1 MSCGLLQ
8 TTGLMTRAFKTA
20 GWTMIGFGALILL
33 FLGYQL
39 VGTNFLTARSQ
50 NRAQETVEDHFV
62 AAQEEIEV
70 VDTLPPPQVD
80 DNGSTDPPPSQ
91 EDPPVIHYG
100 EPIPEEGLAFGVMT
114 IPKIDA
120 EHVLFEG
127 VDRATLKKGP
137 GHMPWT
143 PLPGQPGNAVVS
155 GHRTTYGAPFSDLDQ
170 LAPGDEILVETALG
184 THAYVVRESFIVLP
198 TAVEVTDPKRGA
210 WLTLTTCN
218 PKFSA
223 RERLIISAELVD
235 GPNFAYALAEKEFMP
250 AEAS

>member
-8 TTGLMTRAFKTA
+8 STGLMTRALKTA
-20 GWTMIGFGALILL
+20 GWTMIGLGVLILL

-50 NRAQETVEDHFV
+50 DRAQETVEKHFV
-62 AAQEEIEV
+62 AAQEEIAV

-80 DNGSTDPPPSQ
+80 DNGSADPPPSQ
-91 EDPPVIHYG
+91 EDPPVVHYS
-100 EPIPEEGLAFGVMT
+100 EPTPEQGLAFGVMT
-114 IPKIDA
+114 IPKIDV

-155 GHRTTYGAPFSDLDQ
+155 GHRTTYGAPFSGLDQ

-184 THAYVVRESFIVLP
+184 THSYVVRESFIVLP

>member
-1 MSCGLLQ
+1 
-8 TTGLMTRAFKTA
+8 MTRALKTA
-20 GWTMIGFGALILL
+20 GWVMIGFGVLILL

-50 NRAQETVEDHFV
+50 DRAQETVEEHFV

-70 VDTLPPPQVD
+70 VDTLPPPQND
-80 DNGSTDPPPSQ
+80 DNGPADPPPSQ
-91 EDPPVIHYG
+91 EDPPVVHYS
-100 EPIPEEGLAFGVMT
+100 EPTPGEGLAFGVMT
-114 IPKIDA
+114 IPKIGVD
-120 EHVLFEG
+120 HVLFEG

-184 THAYVVRESFIVLP
+184 THSYVVRESFIVLP
-198 TAVEVTDPKRGA
+198 TAIEVTDPKRGA

-235 GPNFAYALAEKEFMP
+235 GPNFAYALAEKEFIP

>member
-1 MSCGLLQ
+1 
-8 TTGLMTRAFKTA
+8 MTRTLKAT
-20 GWTMIGFGALILL
+20 GWTMIGLGVLILV

-50 NRAQETVEDHFV
+50 DLGQQAVEEHFV
-62 AAQEEIEV
+62 DTQEDIEV

-80 DNGSTDPPPSQ
+80 DYGTTETRPPEDEPSVVHYREPTP
-91 EDPPVIHYG
+91 ED
-100 EPIPEEGLAFGVMT
+100 GLAFGVMT
-114 IPKIDA
+114 IPKIEA

-127 VDRATLKKGP
+127 VDRPTLKKGP

-155 GHRTTYGAPFSDLDQ
+155 GHRTTYGAPFFDLDQ
-170 LAPGDEILVETALG
+170 LEPGDEILVETALG
-184 THAYVVRESFIVLP
+184 LHTYVVRSSFVVAP

-223 RERLIISAELVD
+223 RERLIISAELID
-235 GPNFAYALAEKEFMP
+235 GPNFAYALAEKNFVP
-250 AEAS
+250 SEAS

>member
-1 MSCGLLQ
+1 
-8 TTGLMTRAFKTA
+8 MTRTLKAT
-20 GWTMIGFGALILL
+20 GWIMIGLGVLILV

-50 NRAQETVEDHFV
+50 DLAQQTIEDHFV

-70 VDTLPPPQVD
+70 VDTLPPPTVEP
-80 DNGSTDPPPSQ
+80 GTPESPPP
-91 EDPPVIHYG
+91 EDEPPVVHYS
-100 EPIPEEGLAFGVMT
+100 EPAPEAGLAFGVMT
-114 IPKIDA
+114 IPRIDT
-120 EHVLFEG
+120 ELVLFEG

-143 PLPGQPGNAVVS
+143 ALPGQPGNAVVS
-155 GHRTTYGAPFSDLDQ
+155 GHRTTYGAPFFDLD
-170 LAPGDEILVETALG
+170 LLEPGDEISVETALG
-184 THAYVVRESFIVLP
+184 IHTYVVRDALIVAP

-235 GPNFAYALAEKEFMP
+235 GPNFAYALAEKEFVP
-250 AEAS
+250 ADAS

>member
-1 MSCGLLQ
+1 
-8 TTGLMTRAFKTA
+8 MTRALKVS
-20 GWTMIGFGALILL
+20 GWIMIGLGVLILA

-50 NRAQETVEDHFV
+50 NLAQQTVGDHFV
-62 AAQEEIEV
+62 AAQDEIEV
-70 VDTLPPPQVD
+70 VDTLPPPQIEPD
-80 DNGSTDPPPSQ
+80 TPNPPPVD
-91 EDPPVIHYG
+91 ETPVVHYG
-100 EPIPEEGLAFGVMT
+100 EPTPEEGSAFGVMT

-127 VDRATLKKGP
+127 VDRSTLKKGP

-155 GHRTTYGAPFSDLDQ
+155 GHRTTYGAPFFDLDQ
-170 LAPGDEILVETALG
+170 LVSGDEITIETALG
-184 THAYVVRESFIVLP
+184 VHIYVVRDAFVVAP

-235 GPNFAYALAEKEFMP
+235 GPNFAYAMAGKEFVP

>member
-1 MSCGLLQ
+1 
-8 TTGLMTRAFKTA
+8 
-20 GWTMIGFGALILL
+20 MIGLGVLILL

-39 VGTNFLTARSQ
+39 VGTNYLTARSQ
-50 NRAQETVEDHFV
+50 NQAQESVEDHFV

-80 DNGSTDPPPSQ
+80 DDGSSDDPPVA
-91 EDPPVIHYG
+91 EDPPVVHYS
-100 EPIPEEGLAFGVMT
+100 EPVPETGLAFGVMT
-114 IPKIDA
+114 IPRIEVD
-120 EHVLFEG
+120 HVLFEG

-155 GHRTTYGAPFSDLDQ
+155 GHRTTYGAPFFDLDA
-170 LAPGDEILVETALG
+170 LVPGDEIFVETALG
-184 THAYVVRESFIVLP
+184 LHTYVVRSSFIVAP

-235 GPNFAYALAEKEFMP
+235 GPNFAYALAEKEFVP

>member
-1 MSCGLLQ
+1 MERDLLQ
-8 TTGLMTRAFKTA
+8 ETRTMNRALKA
-20 GWTMIGFGALILL
+20 SGWIMIGLGVLILL

-50 NRAQETVEDHFV
+50 DQAQQTIEERFV
-62 AAQEEIEV
+62 AAQEDIEV
-70 VDTLPPPQVD
+70 VDTLPPPPVD
-80 DNGSTDPPPSQ
+80 PGTGTIPP
-91 EDPPVIHYG
+91 EDEVPVVHYG
-100 EPIPEEGLAFGVMT
+100 EPAPEQGEGFGVLT
-114 IPKIDA
+114 IPKIEG

-143 PLPGQPGNAVVS
+143 PLPGQPGNAVIS
-155 GHRTTYGAPFSDLDQ
+155 GHRTTYGAPFFDLDQ
-170 LAPGDEILVETALG
+170 LVPGDQILIETALG
-184 THAYVVRESFIVLP
+184 THTYEVRTSFIVSP

-235 GPNFAYALAEKEFMP
+235 GPNLAYALADKVFVP
-250 AEAS
+250 ADAS

>member
-1 MSCGLLQ
+1 
-8 TTGLMTRAFKTA
+8 
-20 GWTMIGFGALILL
+20 MIGLGVLILL

-50 NRAQETVEDHFV
+50 ELAQEAIGDHFV
-62 AAQEEIEV
+62 AAQDEIEV
-70 VDTLPPPQVD
+70 VDTLPPPEIDPDPAVD
-80 DNGSTDPPPSQ
+80 PVP
-91 EDPPVIHYG
+91 EDEPPVVHYS
-100 EPIPEEGLAFGVMT
+100 EPTPEAGTAFGVMT
-114 IPKIDA
+114 IPEIGV

-143 PLPGQPGNAVVS
+143 PLPGQPGNSVLS
-155 GHRTTYGAPFSDLDQ
+155 GHRTTYGAPFFDLDQ
-170 LAPGDEILVETALG
+170 LAAGDEILVETALG
-184 THAYVVRESFIVLP
+184 VHTYVVRSSFIVAP

-235 GPNFAYALAEKEFMP
+235 GPNFAYALAEKEFVP

>member
-1 MSCGLLQ
+1 MSR
-8 TTGLMTRAFKTA
+8 TVKAS
-20 GWTMIGFGALILL
+20 GWIMIGLGVLILA

-50 NRAQETVEDHFV
+50 DLGQEAMEEHFVSAQED
-62 AAQEEIEV
+62 IEV
-70 VDTLPPPQVD
+70 VDTLPPPQI
-80 DNGSTDPPPSQ
+80 DPDPDTNPSPQ
-91 EDPPVIHYG
+91 DGQPVVHYG
-100 EPIPEEGLAFGVMT
+100 EPTPEQGLAFGVMT
-114 IPKIDA
+114 IPKVDA
-120 EHVLFEG
+120 ELVLFEG

-143 PLPGQPGNAVVS
+143 PLPGQPGNAVIS
-155 GHRTTYGAPFSDLDQ
+155 GHRTTYGAPFFDLDQ
-170 LAPGDEILVETALG
+170 LAAGDEILVETALG
-184 THAYVVRESFIVLP
+184 IHTYVVRSAFVVAP

-223 RERLIISAELVD
+223 RERLIISAELID
-235 GPNFAYALAEKEFMP
+235 GPNFAYAAAEKEFVP

>member
-1 MSCGLLQ
+1 
-8 TTGLMTRAFKTA
+8 MTRVLKAA
-20 GWTMIGFGALILL
+20 GWTMIGLGVLIML

-39 VGTNFLTARSQ
+39 FGTNFLTARSQ
-50 NRAQETVEDHFV
+50 DQGQEAVEEHFV
-62 AAQEEIEV
+62 AAQDEIEV
-70 VDTLPPPQVD
+70 VDTLPPSQVD
-80 DNGSTDPPPSQ
+80 DNGSPQDPAPQ
-91 EDPPVIHYG
+91 DEPPVVHYS
-100 EPIPEEGLAFGVMT
+100 EPIPQEGLAFGVMT

-127 VDRATLKKGP
+127 VDTGTLKKGP

-155 GHRTTYGAPFSDLDQ
+155 GHRTTYGAPFFDLDQ
-170 LAPGDEILVETALG
+170 LEPGDEILVETALG
-184 THAYVVRESFIVLP
+184 LHTYVVRSSFIVAP

-218 PKFSA
+218 PRFSA

-235 GPNFAYALAEKEFMP
+235 GPNFAYALAEKEFVP
-250 AEAS
+250 SEAS

>member
-1 MSCGLLQ
+1 
-8 TTGLMTRAFKTA
+8 MTRTLKAT
-20 GWTMIGFGALILL
+20 GWIMIGLGVLILV

-50 NRAQETVEDHFV
+50 DLAQQTVEDHFV

-70 VDTLPPPQVD
+70 VDTLPPPAVEP
-80 DNGSTDPPPSQ
+80 GTPESPPT
-91 EDPPVIHYG
+91 EDEPRVVHYS
-100 EPIPEEGLAFGVMT
+100 EPTPEPGLGFGVMT
-114 IPKIDA
+114 IPKIGT
-120 EHVLFEG
+120 ELVLFEG

-143 PLPGQPGNAVVS
+143 ALPGQPGNAVVS
-155 GHRTTYGAPFSDLDQ
+155 GHRTTYGAPFFDLD
-170 LAPGDEILVETALG
+170 LLEPGDEISVETALG
-184 THAYVVRESFIVLP
+184 IHTYVVRDSLIVSP

-235 GPNFAYALAEKEFMP
+235 GPNFAYALAEKEFVP
-250 AEAS
+250 AGAS

>member
-1 MSCGLLQ
+1 
-8 TTGLMTRAFKTA
+8 MTRTLKAA
-20 GWTMIGFGALILL
+20 GWTMIGLGVLIIM
-33 FLGYQL
+33 FLVYQL
-39 VGTNFLTARSQ
+39 FFTNFLTARSQ
-50 NRAQETVEDHFV
+50 DQAQETVEEHFV

-70 VDTLPPPQVD
+70 VDTLPPPQID
-80 DNGSTDPPPSQ
+80 DGETTATTTVETPPA
-91 EDPPVIHYG
+91 VHYS
-100 EPIPEEGLAFGVMT
+100 EPTPEEGLAFGVIA

-127 VDRATLKKGP
+127 VDTATLKKGP

-155 GHRTTYGAPFSDLDQ
+155 GHRTTYGAPFFDLDQ
-170 LAPGDEILVETALG
+170 LETGDEILVETVLG
-184 THAYVVRESFIVLP
+184 MHTYAVRDIFTVAP

-235 GPNFAYALAEKEFMP
+235 GPNFAYALAEKDFVP
-250 AEAS
+250 AGAS

>member
-1 MSCGLLQ
+1 
-8 TTGLMTRAFKTA
+8 MTRTLKAT
-20 GWTMIGFGALILL
+20 GWIMIALGVLILV

-50 NRAQETVEDHFV
+50 DLAQQTVEDHFV

-70 VDTLPPPQVD
+70 VDTLPPPPVEP
-80 DNGSTDPPPSQ
+80 GTDESPPPKD
-91 EDPPVIHYG
+91 EPPVVHYS
-100 EPIPEEGLAFGVMT
+100 EPTPEAGLAFGVMT
-114 IPKIDA
+114 IPRIDT
-120 EHVLFEG
+120 ELVLFEG

-155 GHRTTYGAPFSDLDQ
+155 GHRTTYGAPFFDLDQ
-170 LAPGDEILVETALG
+170 LEPGDEISIETALG
-184 THAYVVRESFIVLP
+184 IHTYVVRDSLIVAP

-218 PKFSA
+218 PQFSA

-235 GPNFAYALAEKEFMP
+235 GPNFAYALAEKEFVP
-250 AEAS
+250 ADAS

>member
-1 MSCGLLQ
+1 
-8 TTGLMTRAFKTA
+8 MTRTLKIT
-20 GWTMIGFGALILL
+20 GWTMIGLGVLILV

-39 VGTNFLTARSQ
+39 IGTNFLTARSQ
-50 NRAQETVEDHFV
+50 DLAQETVGEHFV
-62 AAQEEIEV
+62 AAQEGIEA
-70 VDTLPPPQVD
+70 VDTLPPPPVEI
-80 DNGSTDPPPSQ
+80 GTPESPPP
-91 EDPPVIHYG
+91 EDETPVVHYR
-100 EPIPEEGLAFGVMT
+100 EPIPEDGVAFGVML
-114 IPKIDA
+114 IPKIEA

-155 GHRTTYGAPFSDLDQ
+155 GHRTTYGAPFFDLDQ
-170 LAPGDEILVETALG
+170 LVPGDEISVETALG
-184 THAYVVRESFIVLP
+184 VHTYVVRSSLIVAP
-198 TAVEVTDPKRGA
+198 TAVEVTDAKRGG

-223 RERLIISAELVD
+223 RERLIVSAELVD
-235 GPNFAYALAEKEFMP
+235 GPNFAYALAEKHFMP

>member
-1 MSCGLLQ
+1 
-8 TTGLMTRAFKTA
+8 MTRTLKAT
-20 GWTMIGFGALILL
+20 GWIMIGLGVLILV

-50 NRAQETVEDHFV
+50 DLAQQTIEDHFV

-70 VDTLPPPQVD
+70 VDTLPPPTVEP
-80 DNGSTDPPPSQ
+80 GTPEGPLP
-91 EDPPVIHYG
+91 EDEPPVVHYS
-100 EPIPEEGLAFGVMT
+100 EPIPEAGLAFGVMT
-114 IPKIDA
+114 IPRIDT
-120 EHVLFEG
+120 ELVLFEG

-143 PLPGQPGNAVVS
+143 ALPGQPGNAVVS
-155 GHRTTYGAPFSDLDQ
+155 GHRTTYGAPFFDLD
-170 LAPGDEILVETALG
+170 LLEPGDEISVETALG
-184 THAYVVRESFIVLP
+184 IHTYVVRDALIVAP

-235 GPNFAYALAEKEFMP
+235 GPNFAYALAEKEFVP
-250 AEAS
+250 ADAS

>member
-1 MSCGLLQ
+1 
-8 TTGLMTRAFKTA
+8 MTRTLKAT
-20 GWTMIGFGALILL
+20 GWIMIGLGVLILV

-50 NRAQETVEDHFV
+50 DLGQQTVEEHFV

-80 DNGSTDPPPSQ
+80 DKDTPEPLPH
-91 EDPPVIHYG
+91 EDEPPVVHYG
-100 EPIPEEGLAFGVMT
+100 EPTPEDGLAFGVMT
-114 IPKIDA
+114 IPRIEA

-155 GHRTTYGAPFSDLDQ
+155 GHRTTYGAPFFDLDQ
-170 LAPGDEILVETALG
+170 LEPGDEILVETVLG
-184 THAYVVRESFIVLP
+184 THTYVVRSSIIVAP

-235 GPNFAYALAEKEFMP
+235 GPNFAYALADKEFVP
-250 AEAS
+250 QEAS

>member
-1 MSCGLLQ
+1 
-8 TTGLMTRAFKTA
+8 MTLDDERDVMRRALKAT
-20 GWTMIGFGALILL
+20 GWTMIGLGVLILA

-39 VGTNFLTARSQ
+39 FVTNILTARSQ
-50 NRAQETVEDHFV
+50 DLAQDEVEQHYV

-80 DNGSTDPPPSQ
+80 VDVTAVEPPEEEPPPA
-91 EDPPVIHYG
+91 VHYG
-100 EPIPEEGLAFGVMT
+100 EPKPDDGLAFGRIA
-114 IPKIDA
+114 IPAIEA

-155 GHRTTYGAPFSDLDQ
+155 GHRTTYGAPFFDLDR
-170 LAPGDEILVETALG
+170 LTPGDEIIVETALG
-184 THAYVVRESFIVLP
+184 SHTYMVRELLVVAP
-198 TAVEVTDPKRGA
+198 TAVEVTDPRRGA

-223 RERLIISAELVD
+223 RERLIISAELID
-235 GPNFAYALAEKEFMP
+235 GPNLAYASAEKEYVP
-250 AEAS
+250 AGAS

>member
-1 MSCGLLQ
+1 
-8 TTGLMTRAFKTA
+8 
-20 GWTMIGFGALILL
+20 MIGLGALILA

-50 NRAQETVEDHFV
+50 DLAQQTVEEHFV

-70 VDTLPPPQVD
+70 VDTLPSSPVD
-80 DNGSTDPPPSQ
+80 DNGTTQQYPPTD
-91 EDPPVIHYG
+91 EPPVVHYR
-100 EPIPEEGLAFGVMT
+100 EPKPEDGQAFGVMT
-114 IPKIDA
+114 IPKIEA
-120 EHVLFEG
+120 EQVLFEG

-155 GHRTTYGAPFSDLDQ
+155 GHRTTYGAPFFDLDQ
-170 LAPGDEILVETALG
+170 LQPGDEIYVETALG
-184 THAYVVRESFIVLP
+184 THTYVVRDSFIVTP

-235 GPNFAYALAEKEFMP
+235 GPNFAYALAEREFVP
-250 AEAS
+250 AAAS

>member
-1 MSCGLLQ
+1 
-8 TTGLMTRAFKTA
+8 MTRALKVS
-20 GWTMIGFGALILL
+20 GWIMIGLGVLILA

-39 VGTNFLTARSQ
+39 VGTNFLTAR
-50 NRAQETVEDHFV
+50 AQDLAQQTVGDHFV
-62 AAQEEIEV
+62 AAQDEIEV
-70 VDTLPPPQVD
+70 IDSLPPPQIEPD
-80 DNGSTDPPPSQ
+80 TPNPPPVD
-91 EDPPVIHYG
+91 ETPVVHYG
-100 EPIPEEGLAFGVMT
+100 EPTPEDGSAFGVMT

-127 VDRATLKKGP
+127 VDRSTLKKGP

-155 GHRTTYGAPFSDLDQ
+155 GHRTTYGAPFFDLDQ
-170 LAPGDEILVETALG
+170 LVSGDEITIETALG
-184 THAYVVRESFIVLP
+184 VHTYVVRDTFVVAP

-235 GPNFAYALAEKEFMP
+235 GPNFAYAMAGNEFVP

>member
-1 MSCGLLQ
+1 
-8 TTGLMTRAFKTA
+8 
-20 GWTMIGFGALILL
+20 MIGLGVLIMA
-33 FLGYQL
+33 FLAYQL

-50 NRAQETVEDHFV
+50 DRAQETVEEHFV

-70 VDTLPPPQVD
+70 VDTIPPPQID
-80 DNGSTDPPPSQ
+80 DNGSTDPLP
-91 EDPPVIHYG
+91 DPATPQVVHYS
-100 EPIPEEGLAFGVMT
+100 EPTPDEGLAFGVMT

-120 EHVLFEG
+120 DHVLFEG

-155 GHRTTYGAPFSDLDQ
+155 GHRTTYGAPFFDLDQ
-170 LAPGDEILVETALG
+170 LEPGDEILVETALG
-184 THAYVVRESFIVLP
+184 LHTYVVRSSFIVAP
-198 TAVEVTDPKRGA
+198 TAVEVTDTKRGA

-235 GPNFAYALAEKEFMP
+235 GPNFAYALAEKEFVP

>member
-1 MSCGLLQ
+1 
-8 TTGLMTRAFKTA
+8 MTRTLKAS
-20 GWTMIGFGALILL
+20 GWIMIGLGVLILL

-39 VGTNFLTARSQ
+39 VGTNLLTARSQ
-50 NRAQETVEDHFV
+50 DLAQETIDDHFV
-62 AAQEEIEV
+62 AAQDQIEV
-70 VDTLPPPQVD
+70 VDTLPPPEIEPD
-80 DNGSTDPPPSQ
+80 APDDPPP
-91 EDPPVIHYG
+91 EEEVPVVHYG
-100 EPIPEEGLAFGVMT
+100 EPAPEDGSAFGVMT
-114 IPKIDA
+114 IPKTEA

-155 GHRTTYGAPFSDLDQ
+155 GHRTTYGAPFFDLDQ
-170 LAPGDEILVETALG
+170 LEPGDEISVETALG
-184 THAYVVRESFIVLP
+184 IHTYVVRSSFIVAP

-235 GPNFAYALAEKEFMP
+235 GPNFAYALAEKEFVP